1 MAYTGHEVFAA
12 ARKAGRMTLN
22 TAYSTDWGQND
33 ILGEATLAILEGR
46 DPEQA
51 VRTFRAAEK
60 ALDRRRS
67 WYADIGTD
75 GEGHLWAVR
84 DLDAEGA

>member
-1 MAYTGHEVFAA
+1 MSYTGHAVFDE
-12 ARKAGRMTLN
+12 ARKAARMTVN
-22 TAYSTDWGQND
+22 TAYSVDWGQND

-46 DPEQA
+46 DPEAA
-51 VRTFRAAEK
+51 VRALRAAEK
-60 ALDRRRS
+60 GLDRRRT

-75 GEGHLWAVR
+75 NDGHLWAVR